1 MTFTSESAFDAHHAV
16 KYVYC
21 VLDEV
26 SSGLDNLG
34 DTPDAGLLSLL
45 SRIESAFT
53 YRHYHITQGLSPKL
67 LHDFSAWC
75 LHRLLLIACR
85 PPFVYHLNIVG
96 IAIRKLLVLLERH
109 CVDTFV
115 SHSSLLL
122 RILKTILLALDQFD
136 ESEQDAFELVLD
148 TFSFVESR
156 ISVSS
161 HTTNDGLLLR
171 CEAIRSVDLNGSYHL
186 TTVLCHAISS
196 VLPGFQTYSP
206 DLVVNAFHLL
216 DMTVELCD
224 IPSKQRAYEAI
235 LQSTAW
241 FQSLQFPSNMVT
253 SIANNFADATALLLR
268 FLNDWNTGC
277 LGLPPSEV
285 PPDEIASIEQLVAR
299 GLSWLADKEQ
309 HSPTNSELPSSL
321 DFCVWYNT
329 DLKQVCE
336 HLLEATWVIRTE
348 HSALHY
354 ALLHYST
361 VPNRPSGEHSAK
373 LKQSPQPLSAR
384 SLASLCLLPFSWANL
399 VLENPPNLNPELI
412 FNLENL
418 ECKIES
424 HLGSRLCGLD
434 PFYWQEFF
442 TALVLP
448 SSTATLSF
456 TTRRDAW
463 FRLSRLWGGLC
474 SSLKSLTNLH
484 EILLSE
490 TVQAL
495 KHTVLSLLR
504 PSVLFSGGDP
514 ESCRTEDLFET
525 YAGMRFVTNCLRVLR
540 ALSNENV
547 LGETLLLSIVNW
559 VTEFNVEACPHLRN
573 SSAAAFCSLCG
584 PALKLVCSLITWSS
598 HTSALPVDKLTKLL
612 LPFTSLHSNSGAHI
626 LFWMHPILLGL
637 ESDRQNVHC
646 LRIACDFMRELL
658 RNLRG
663 VALPKHTVQLLS
675 HLSAKIVCCLAVC
688 SGSPSVYCEHN
699 RSTRG
704 SSHLTI
710 KDPSAMVIPSC
721 YSLAEQIEL
730 IDLMLEERNVEG
742 ASDAVV
748 DLVTHL
754 SCHMRWDLVDAVHV
768 HSLLTLVHS
777 NLPHFT
783 PAIVGKIFF
792 NVTNQLSEADLTAWL
807 GVHNSVMPVLS
818 AVARQGPSSALTH
831 VGIDEYRIMQ
841 YGAFALCLAKHYTR
855 MLTVQPNSAILC
867 ELTERRTSNEGCSST
882 VSSNSLVEALV
893 NVLAALC
900 RLGLVHQYTHALYGA
915 VYFHIENIINA
926 VRMKPVHVLRL
937 ARDRLAQVV
946 ADHVDQPVKQLID
959 CLSRLFQLNK
969 ADIFKELISPLFIA
983 LVLRGNQESHVQI
996 RQLVAEV
1003 PYIRAGQDYVNK
1015 LIQLCVLPD
1024 ALVHIFTKTS
1034 KDEQEVH
1041 FAFLESHLGMPI
1053 ERIARLNDVS
1063 RLMHQFV
1070 LRLYPYRVGASLG
1083 LRWIASRVLALRD
1096 SQNTSTAL
1104 VHVKGPASADFLG
1117 HYVCGILAF
1126 FDTTLLDDDTMLEHR
1141 WIALRSLVV
1150 FIQLLGSTH
1159 VTRMRAKFMATLK
1172 ICLRYKTAPFAK
1184 VVIKAWRSF
1193 IRTLEIEAVCELLPD
1208 LGATLVGLLPCGSGQ
1223 VMDLFNYLFLEKRE
1237 EIGDRLSCMFF
1248 IPRVPMLLTY
1258 QEILDDL
1265 CSWRSFDSSDST
1277 TLPESF
1283 FRRGLCAWL
1292 SALTHS
1298 SRSVRR
1304 LALTSE
1310 LGDADSVAGHPTV
1323 ARLWNM
1329 SSLVKDLSSALP
1341 AADGNHDR
1349 DSASEPAVPVNRLES
1364 PETPGQVIRSNSLLL
1379 GDLISALLEGLTRD
1393 TDERMRLLYAQ
1404 WLGNLGAIDP
1414 GRICLSMCVTST
1426 TTGSVQMAHVNDP
1439 SFSFF
1444 MLCELAKIYLRA
1456 ASPKQLDSTALAI
1469 QELLKLFRIPEGGKL
1484 TGAGSSS
1491 AEVADT
1497 TNKVTEDVA
1506 AMPFVSGTDLW
1517 KLFPDHLC
1525 DLFAPLTTSRYA
1537 VEAFTDWS
1545 TVRSPLITS
1554 CTDDLSFESWIR
1566 LWAGSLCANIR
1577 SPHTSNL
1584 FQFCEPVVKTDA
1596 GFARLALEHAS
1607 LQILLENNQDGIDQI
1622 RSEILTVLTEVASAM
1637 DSGTSHPSSLN
1648 DVLLTTT
1655 MSEMRSCDHG
1665 CRDAT
1670 HWQPW
1675 FPLAAQTVF
1684 GLLDH
1689 LGRWYREQEK
1699 ALRPQK
1705 QTNSTNNISKST
1717 SKTVSTEA
1725 VKRVGDFLQTIP
1737 HLLQAKGSLKCGGL
1751 ARALL
1756 HWELAYDQ
1764 DELASKS
1771 AFNTGAA
1778 LMNSS
1783 SDRFIPGPGSKDINQ
1798 RTSRNPLVLGSTG
1811 LAAIAG
1817 LLDTYT
1823 LLRDTDGLAGV
1834 LAVSQLAPVAQALS
1848 WAKSNSADEMHIP
1861 FSRSERFSAL
1871 RALELENEEQLDMAA
1886 AAYEHNLASSEL
1898 ESTHLRL
1905 DSTTASSVDSAELRR
1920 LMLYGGLFRCELSD
1934 PARLHGLV
1942 ERAGG
1947 LISRTNANCPGI
1959 SVHHTARWRQRLNA
1973 YRAEAAWRLCDW
1985 GTLQETTNLDPQGSS
2000 WSVDLGRLFLAINN
2014 KDSTEFSGM
2023 LSKLR
2028 LNQMNELSA
2037 AALEGPG
2044 GYARAYETIARLSS
2058 LSDVELVSSLGERLR
2073 LALSG
2078 DCDRNGASAL
2088 AHRRSDGDL
2097 QTQVEA
2103 VLTLLDTRLK
2113 ICQPTF
2119 HTLEPC
2125 LAVHHTSLHLLWM
2138 ELRSLA
2144 VGSPNDQLITT
2155 LLDRVR
2161 LALGQNW
2168 LQRAKLTR
2176 KSGQFMAAYTCVL
2189 RAEAFG
2195 IPQALIERAK
2205 LLWQTDKR
2213 EAAQACL
2220 DKGIP
2225 ELYGT
2230 FPNEPHSSVTS
2241 KAKNPLISNKSLQE
2255 AMLLR
2260 ARYCEETS
2268 RFDFEATQRMY
2279 EEVCTLNEG
2288 CEEAHFRLARY
2299 VDQACSLAT
2308 VAKQHDTLLKA
2319 ALTHYGLALS
2329 YGSQFIYQSMP
2340 RLLSLWLDNGTD
2352 CARHTGAPVS
2362 TKSNESRVP
2371 TDQRTFQEVQEIMRQ
2386 NIQKIPPYQ
2395 YYTALGQILS
2405 RICHEVPT
2413 IVTTL
2418 LDLVVRIFEA
2428 YPLQTIW
2435 FLMPLNDSS
2444 VRQRRDRCQQVFNS
2458 VKSRQPALTKF
2469 ITDSITLCNHLR
2481 TICGLFMSADRRE
2494 LRSFSLHQSQ
2504 RPLARLIENSDFSRI
2519 LIPIHR
2525 QLVPNLLPARASY
2538 EQVKKHWPFGPGPD
2552 QLVCLAHLDDTVEI
2566 LGSQTRP
2573 KKMTWIGSDGRRYII
2588 VAKPNDDLRKDSR
2601 LMELNGMI
2609 NKFLVKNPDTR
2620 RRALHIRTY
2629 AVIPLS
2635 EKGGLIEWVSNTEP
2649 FRAIITRLY
2658 NESGRPIN
2666 WAAMSRVAPLL
2677 EDPLPVKR
2685 DKYLNKWLPM
2695 FPLVFHRWFLDTFP
2709 NPSAWYSARESY
2721 ARTCA
2726 VMSMVGYVLGLGD
2739 RHTENILFD
2748 STTGSVVH
2756 VDFSC
2761 VFNNGLTLPWPER
2774 VPFRLTRNMVRALG
2788 PTGFEGIFRRCA
2800 EAVMRL
2806 LRHEIDPLLA
2816 VFRPLYFDA
2825 LVEQGG
2831 NTRGSGA
2838 GTEASGK
2845 IRRTAQDHAV
2855 GVSHDLAD
2863 RVAQA
2868 AAEKLT
2874 NMEDRLHGKIT
2885 EHDGFSQILPMSVE
2899 GQVDVLIKEA
2909 TDVDR
2914 LCQMY
2919 KGWMPFL

>member
-34 DTPDAGLLSLL
+34 DTPDPGLLSLL

-53 YRHYHITQGLSPKL
+53 YRHYHITQGLSLKL
-67 LHDFSAWC
+67 LHGDIC
-75 LHRLLLIACR
+75 CKIAT
-85 PPFVYHLNIVG
+85 PL
-96 IAIRKLLVLLERH
+96 RH
-109 CVDTFV
+109 NSSTAVRADNAGAVQLQCMVSPSTAVD
-115 SHSSLLL
+115 
-122 RILKTILLALDQFD
+122 R
-136 ESEQDAFELVLD
+136 
-148 TFSFVESR
+148 
-156 ISVSS
+156 VSS
-161 HTTNDGLLLR
+161 SFRLPLEYRGHRNEKITCASRKALCGH
-171 CEAIRSVDLNGSYHL
+171 IRFALVPFAPHSKN
-186 TTVLCHAISS
+186 HAISS

-206 DLVVNAFHLL
+206 DLIVNAFHLF

-241 FQSLQFPSNMVT
+241 FQSLQFPSSMVT

-277 LGLPPSEV
+277 LGLSSSEV

-299 GLSWLADKEQ
+299 GLGWLADKEQ
-309 HSPTNSELPSSL
+309 RILANSEPPSSL
-321 DFCVWYNT
+321 DFSMWYNT

-361 VPNRPSGEHSAK
+361 VLNRPTDERSAK
-373 LKQSPQPLSAR
+373 LKQSPQPVSAR

-399 VLENPPNLNPELI
+399 VLEKPPTMNAEFI

-424 HLGSRLCGLD
+424 HLSSRLCGLD
-434 PFYWQEFF
+434 RFDWPEFF

-474 SSLKSLTNLH
+474 SSLMSLTNLH

-495 KHTVLSLLR
+495 KYTVLSLPR
-504 PSVLFSGGDP
+504 PSALFSGGDP
-514 ESCRTEDLFET
+514 ERCRIEDLFET
-525 YAGMRFVTNCLRVLR
+525 YAGMRFVTNCLRVLQ
-540 ALSNENV
+540 
-547 LGETLLLSIVNW
+547 
-559 VTEFNVEACPHLRN
+559 
-573 SSAAAFCSLCG
+573 
-584 PALKLVCSLITWSS
+584 
-598 HTSALPVDKLTKLL
+598 VDKLTQLL
-612 LPFTSLHSNSGAHI
+612 LPFTSLHCNSGTHI

-637 ESDRQNVHC
+637 ESDKQNDYC
-646 LRIACDFMRELL
+646 LRIACEFIRELL

-663 VALPKHTVQLLS
+663 VALPKHTAQLLS

-688 SGSPSVYCEHN
+688 SGPPSVYCEHN

-704 SSHLTI
+704 SSHLTM
-710 KDPSAMVIPSC
+710 KDPSALAIPSC

-730 IDLMLEERNVEG
+730 IDLLLEERNVEG
-742 ASDAVV
+742 ASEAVV

-792 NVTNQLSEADLTAWL
+792 NVTSQLSEADLTAWL

-855 MLTVQPNSAILC
+855 MLAVQPNPAILC

-915 VYFHIENIINA
+915 VYFHIENVISA

-1096 SQNTSTAL
+1096 SQSTSTAL

-1117 HYVCGILAF
+1117 HFVCGILAF

-1248 IPRVPMLLTY
+1248 IPRVPILLTY

-1265 CSWRSFDSSDST
+1265 CSWRSLDSSDST

-1283 FRRGLCAWL
+1283 FRRALCAWL

-1310 LGDADSVAGHPTV
+1310 LGDADTVAGHPTV

-1349 DSASEPAVPVNRLES
+1349 DSASEPAIPINHLES
-1364 PETPGQVIRSNSLLL
+1364 SETPGQVIRSNSLLL

-1414 GRICLSMCVTST
+1414 GRISLSMCVTST
-1426 TTGSVQMAHVNDP
+1426 TTGPAQISQVNDP

-1444 MLCELAKIYLRA
+1444 ILCELAKIYLRA

-1484 TGAGSSS
+1484 TGANSST

-1497 TNKVTEDVA
+1497 TNKVAEDVA

-1554 CTDDLSFESWIR
+1554 CIEDLNFESWIR
-1566 LWAGSLCANIR
+1566 LWAGSLCAN
-1577 SPHTSNL
+1577 
-1584 FQFCEPVVKTDA
+1584 
-1596 GFARLALEHAS
+1596 
-1607 LQILLENNQDGIDQI
+1607 I

-1637 DSGTSHPSSLN
+1637 DSGTSDPSSLN

-1655 MSEMRSCDHG
+1655 MSEMRSSNHG

-1670 HWQPW
+1670 RWQPW

-1705 QTNSTNNISKST
+1705 QTAYSTNNISKST
-1717 SKTVSTEA
+1717 SKTASTEA

-1737 HLLQAKGSLKCGGL
+1737 HLLQAKASLKCGGL

-1756 HWELAYDQ
+1756 HWELAYDE
-1764 DELASKS
+1764 DELAGKS

-1778 LMNSS
+1778 LMSSS
-1783 SDRFIPGPGSKDINQ
+1783 SDRFIPGPGSKDLNQ

-1811 LAAIAG
+1811 LSAIAG

-1871 RALELENEEQLDMAA
+1871 RALELENEEQLHMAA

-1905 DSTTASSVDSAELRR
+1905 DSATASSVDSAELRR

-1947 LISRTNANCPGI
+1947 LISRANANCPGI
-1959 SVHHTARWRQRLNA
+1959 SVHHSARWRQRLNA

-2014 KDSTEFSGM
+2014 KDTTEFSGT

-2078 DCDRNGASAL
+2078 DCVRNGASVVACRKS
-2088 AHRRSDGDL
+2088 HGDL

-2144 VGSPNDQLITT
+2144 VASPNDQLITT

-2230 FPNEPHSSVTS
+2230 FPSEPHSSVSS
-2241 KAKNPLISNKSLQE
+2241 KVKNPLVSNKSLQE

-2308 VAKQHDTLLKA
+2308 VAKQHHTLLKA
-2319 ALTHYGLALS
+2319 ALMHYGLALS

-2340 RLLSLWLDNGTD
+2340 RLLSLWLDYGTD

-2371 TDQRTFQEVQEIMRQ
+2371 TDQRTFQEVQETRGFCVPELTYTQIMLQ

-2444 VRQRRDRCQQVFNS
+2444 VRQRRDRCQQVFS
-2458 VKSRQPALTKF
+2458 AVKSRQPTLTKF

-2552 QLVCLAHLDDTVEI
+2552 QLVCLAHMDDTVEI

-2658 NESGRPIN
+2658 TESGRPIN

-2831 NTRGSGA
+2831 NTRGSVA

-2845 IRRTAQDHAV
+2845 IRRAAQDHAV
-2855 GVSHDLAD
+2855 GVSNDLAD